1 MNLTLLL
8 IHFMTFRVTV
18 NFILKIIDFVI
29 MYMFYTLLI
38 SQASVFLFTIQEFS
52 MEPLTE
58 LSQINFV
65 LNNQLYKTY
74 MSSLS

>member
-1 MNLTLLL
+1 
-8 IHFMTFRVTV
+8 MTFRVTV

-38 SQASVFLFTIQEFS
+38 SQASVLLFTIQECS

-58 LSQINFV
+58 LSLRNV
-65 LNNQLYKTY
+65 ELNNQLYKTY